1 MATTHFSNVD
11 WIVAW
16 DDARRRHVYL
26 RGGDLVFSG
35 AEITFVGMAFDGT
48 ADTVIDGTGMCLI
61 PGLVNIHAHPASE
74 PFFRGIREDHSVRE
88 HYMTGLYERLCAYAI
103 EPEWLK
109 FGAEVS
115 YCDLLLSGV
124 TSLVDIT
131 FPYPGW
137 VDVMARSGLRMF
149 AAPGFNTSR
158 WHRDNHHEL
167 KFIEDEAKGRR
178 DFAAALKL
186 IDALQAHPS
195 GRLSG
200 IVSPVQVEN
209 NTPEILVESRAA
221 ARERG
226 IPWTLH
232 ASQSV
237 VEFNAMVRRH
247 GMSPIQYLDGLGVLG
262 KGTILGH
269 AMLVDDNSW
278 VRWHT
283 KTDVKLLGDSQ
294 TAVAHCPTPF
304 MRYGTVMEHFG
315 RYREAGVVL
324 GIGTD
329 TFPHNLIEDMRSAA
343 ILARVASHDG
353 HAASTSDVFHA
364 GTVGGATALMR
375 DDLGRLAVGA
385 KADLAVVDLTHP
397 LMMPVRD
404 PLAGLIHSAA
414 DRAIRDVYVDG
425 QQVVKD
431 AMVLT
436 LDRQGAA
443 ERLAEGQ
450 ARMESGVPGRDFA
463 GRSSLEI
470 SPLTLDVSQIH
481 GPAE

>member
-1 MATTHFSNVD
+1 MK
-11 WIVAW
+11 
-16 DDARRRHVYL
+16 Y
-26 RGGDLVFSG
+26 
-35 AEITFVGMAFDGT
+35 
-48 ADTVIDGTGMCLI
+48 
-61 PGLVNIHAHPASE
+61 
-74 PFFRGIREDHSVRE
+74 
-88 HYMTGLYERLCAYAI
+88 
-103 EPEWLK
+103 
-109 FGAEVS
+109 GAEVS
-115 YCDLLLSGV
+115 YADLLLSGV

-131 FPYPGW
+131 VPYPGW

-158 WHRDNHHEL
+158 WRRNNHHEL
-167 KFIEDEAKGRR
+167 KFIEDVGKGKR

-186 IDALQAHPS
+186 IDELRAHPS

-200 IVSPVQVEN
+200 IVSPFQVEN
-209 NTPEILVESRAA
+209 NTPEILVQSRAA

-237 VEFNAMVRRH
+237 IEFNIMVQRH
-247 GMSPIQYLDGLGVLG
+247 GVSPIQYLDGLGVLG

-269 AMLVDDNSW
+269 AMLIDDNSW

-283 KTDVKLLGDSQ
+283 KTDLNLLGDSR

-304 MRYGTVMEHFG
+304 MRYGTVMEDFG
-315 RYREAGVVL
+315 RYRKAGIVM

-353 HAASTSDVFHA
+353 HAASTSNVFHA

-385 KADLAVVDLTHP
+385 NADLAVVDLSHP
-397 LMMPVRD
+397 LMMPARD
-404 PLAGLIHSAA
+404 PLAGLIHLAA

-425 QQVVKD
+425 RQVVKESK
-431 AMVLT
+431 VLT

-443 ERLAEGQ
+443 EHLAEGQ
-450 ARMESGVPGRDFA
+450 ARMEAGVPGRDFA
-463 GRSSLEI
+463 GRTSQEI
-470 SPLTLDVSQIH
+470 SPLTLEMV
-481 GPAE
+481 

>member
-16 DDARRRHVYL
+16 DEARRRHVYL

-35 AEITFVGMAFDGT
+35 TDITFVGKGYDGA
-48 ADTVIDGTGMCLI
+48 ADTVVDGAGLCLI
-61 PGLVNIHAHPASE
+61 PGLVDIHAHPASE
-74 PFFRGIREDHSVRE
+74 PYYRGIREDHSVRA
-88 HYMTGLYERLCAYAI
+88 HYMTGLYERSCAYSI
-103 EPEWLK
+103 DPDCLK
-109 FGAEVS
+109 YGAEVS
-115 YCDLLLSGV
+115 YADLLLSGV

-137 VDVMARSGLRMF
+137 IDVMARSGLRMF

-158 WHRDNHHEL
+158 WYRDNPHEL
-167 KFIEDEAKGRR
+167 KFIEDVAKGKR
-178 DFAAALKL
+178 DFAAALAL
-186 IDALQAHPS
+186 IDEVHAHPS

-209 NTPEILVESRAA
+209 NTAEMLIESRAA

-237 VEFNAMVRRH
+237 VEFNIMVQRH
-247 GMSPIQYLDGLGVLG
+247 GVSPIQYLDRLGVLG

-269 AMLVDDNSW
+269 AMLIDESSW

-283 KTDVKLLGDSQ
+283 RTDIALLGDSQ

-315 RYREAGVVL
+315 RYREAGVVM

-329 TFPHNLIEDMRSAA
+329 TFPHNLIEDMRSTA

-353 HAASTSDVFHA
+353 HAVSTSDVFHA

-404 PLAGLIHSAA
+404 PLAGLIHTAA

-425 QQVVKD
+425 RRVVKD
-431 AMVLT
+431 SKVLT

-443 ERLAEGQ
+443 EHLAEGQ
-450 ARMESGVPGRDFA
+450 ARMEAGVPDRDFA

-470 SPLTLDVSQIH
+470 SPLTLEMSQLN
-481 GPAE
+481 GPA

>member
-1 MATTHFSNVD
+1 MAITHFSNVD

-16 DDARRRHVYL
+16 DDARRRHIDL

-35 AEITFVGMAFDGT
+35 TEITFVGKSYDGGT
-48 ADTVIDGTGMCLI
+48 DTVIDGSNLCLI
-61 PGLVNIHAHPASE
+61 PGLVDIHAHPASE
-74 PFFRGIREDHSVRE
+74 PFYRGIREDHSVRE
-88 HYMTGLYERLCAYAI
+88 HYMTGLYERSCAYAI
-103 EPEWLK
+103 DPECLK
-109 FGAEVS
+109 YGAEVS
-115 YCDLLLSGV
+115 YSDLLLSGV

-137 VDVMARSGLRMF
+137 IDVMARSGLRMF

-158 WHRDNHHEL
+158 WRRDNHHEL
-167 KFIEDEAKGRR
+167 KFTEDVAAGKRG
-178 DFAAALKL
+178 FATALEL
-186 IDALQAHPS
+186 IDAVSAHPS

-200 IVSPVQVEN
+200 IVSPFQVEN

-237 VEFNAMVRRH
+237 VEFNIMVQRH
-247 GMSPIQYLDGLGVLG
+247 GMSPIQYLNGLGVLG

-269 AMLVDDNSW
+269 AMLIDDNSW

-283 KTDVKLLGDSQ
+283 KTDMKLLSDSQ

-304 MRYGTVMEHFG
+304 MRYGTVMEDFG
-315 RYREAGVVL
+315 RYLEAGVVM

-364 GTVGGATALMR
+364 GTVGGAAALMR
-375 DDLGRLAVGA
+375 GDLGRLAAGA

-404 PLAGLIHSAA
+404 PLKGLIHSAA

-425 QQVVKD
+425 RQVVKEFK
-431 AMVLT
+431 VLT

-443 ERLAEGQ
+443 EQLAEGQ
-450 ARMESGVPGRDFA
+450 ARMEAGVPGRDFA
-463 GRSSLEI
+463 GRTSLEF
-470 SPLTLDVSQIH
+470 SPLTLEMAQL
-481 GPAE
+481 